1 MAHSFTRRV
10 SGTTPYYNLI
20 RRVAFPST
28 TAIASSMVTLTTVGV
43 GLCFLIARW
52 SLTSF
57 ISGII
62 WGIVFLALPSIISN
76 TYLYWTVMKNDPLF
90 YLRRCLAFSLF
101 TINTWLIFLLIGSLL
116 SLGIKSFVFP
126 DFAVL
131 MGLFAVI
138 PLRSLGIFAM
148 SRTSF
153 AKRLTF
159 SLIEPVFSVL
169 LGVLLLGLPAPKL
182 ATDLMLSS
190 LTGLIFA
197 FALIAFVEHYG
208 RRRIGFSP
216 IRMFRA
222 FLTDWLEADNI
233 ELESYLNELGV
244 QTELDVAAFA
254 FRRERS
260 ANIKGLMLVSNF
272 HPGPFLNVGSS
283 SLPYLFQAAVE
294 KQLGA
299 IALVPHGVSGHELNL
314 VSQVENE
321 KIIRTV
327 LSGLSAV
334 KFSSLATTVTR
345 SGNGTAT
352 ATCQTFDGCALV
364 TMTTAPSD
372 MEDVPTEV
380 ANRIKALSKGR
391 FRHVALIDAHNCLTG
406 PTTMSREKI
415 SALEEAALESLQ
427 SPNPPNTFRIG
438 VAHRKSP
445 FRLRDGFGP
454 GGISVMAVETNGQKF
469 AYICI
474 DGNNMIKDLREEI
487 LATVRTLGFDDGE
500 VLTSDTHIVNGIVP
514 ARLGYYP
521 IGAAVQIPTLLNEI
535 KEACQSAVADL
546 EPCEAGTV
554 AQQIDVMTLG
564 SKSLKR
570 VMNVIYKTSKLIAF
584 TLFPLIII
592 IAVITLIFLV

>member
-1 MAHSFTRRV
+1 
-10 SGTTPYYNLI
+10 
-20 RRVAFPST
+20 
-28 TAIASSMVTLTTVGV
+28 MVTLTSFGV

-52 SLTSF
+52 SVSSF
-57 ISGII
+57 VSGLM
-62 WGIVFLALPSIISN
+62 WGIVFLAFPSVIAN
-76 TYLYWTVMKNDPLF
+76 TFLYWTVMKNDPLF

-101 TINTWLIFLLIGSLL
+101 TINTWLIFLFSGALL
-116 SLGIKSFVFP
+116 SIGIGGFIFP
-126 DFAVL
+126 EFAIL

-138 PLRSLGIFAM
+138 PLRSLAVFAM

-153 AKRLTF
+153 VKRLTF
-159 SLIEPVFSVL
+159 SLIEPVLSVF
-169 LGVLLLGLPAPKL
+169 LGIILLGLPASKL
-182 ATDLMLSS
+182 APVLILST

-244 QTELDVAAFA
+244 QTELDVAAFV
-254 FRRERS
+254 FRRETS
-260 ANIKGLMLVSNF
+260 SNIKGLMLVSNF

-283 SLPYLFQAAVE
+283 GLPYLFQALVE
-294 KQLGA
+294 RQLGA
-299 IALVPHGVSGHELNL
+299 VALVPHGVSGHELNL

-321 KIIRTV
+321 KLIRTV
-327 LSGLSAV
+327 
-334 KFSSLATTVTR
+334 FSRLNSVRFSPVATAVTR
-345 SGNGTAT
+345 SGNGIAT

-372 MEDVPTEV
+372 MEDVPTDV
-380 ANRIKALSKGR
+380 ALRIKGLTKGK
-391 FRHVALIDAHNCLTG
+391 FRHVALVDAHNCLTG

-415 SALEEAALESLQ
+415 SALEEAALQSLQ
-427 SPNPPNTFRIG
+427 SPDNPGSFRVG
-438 VAHRKSP
+438 MAHRKPS

-487 LATVRTLGFDDGE
+487 LTEARALGFDDGE

-521 IGAAVQIPTLLNEI
+521 IGAAVQRSVLLSEI
-535 KEACQSAVADL
+535 KQACQSAMADL
-546 EPCEAGTV
+546 EPCEAGAVT
-554 AQQIDVMTLG
+554 QQIDVVTLG

-570 VMNVIYKTSKLIAF
+570 VMNVVYKTSKLIAA
-584 TLFPLIII
+584 TLFPLIVM

>member
-1 MAHSFTRRV
+1 MAHSFARRV

-28 TAIASSMVTLTTVGV
+28 LAIAASMVTLTSFGV
-43 GLCFLIARW
+43 GFCFLIARW
-52 SLTSF
+52 SVSSF
-57 ISGII
+57 VSGLM
-62 WGIVFLALPSIISN
+62 WGIVFLAFPSVIAN
-76 TYLYWTVMKNDPLF
+76 TFLYWTVMKNDPLF

-101 TINTWLIFLLIGSLL
+101 TINTWLIFLFSGALL
-116 SLGIKSFVFP
+116 SIGIGGFIFP
-126 DFAVL
+126 EFAIL

-138 PLRSLGIFAM
+138 PLRSLAVFAM

-153 AKRLTF
+153 VKRLTF
-159 SLIEPVFSVL
+159 SLIEPVLSVF
-169 LGVLLLGLPAPKL
+169 LGIILLGLPASKL
-182 ATDLMLSS
+182 APVLLLST

-197 FALIAFVEHYG
+197 FALITFVEHYG

-244 QTELDVAAFA
+244 QTELDVAAFV
-254 FRRERS
+254 FRRETS
-260 ANIKGLMLVSNF
+260 SNIKGLMLVSNF

-283 SLPYLFQAAVE
+283 GLPYLFQALVE
-294 KQLGA
+294 RQLGA
-299 IALVPHGVSGHELNL
+299 VALVPHGVSGHELNL

-321 KIIRTV
+321 KLIRTV
-327 LSGLSAV
+327 
-334 KFSSLATTVTR
+334 FSRLNSVRFSPVATAVTR
-345 SGNGTAT
+345 SGNGIAT

-372 MEDVPTEV
+372 MEDVPTDV
-380 ANRIKALSKGR
+380 ALRIKGLTKGK
-391 FRHVALIDAHNCLTG
+391 FRHVALVDAHNCLTG
-406 PTTMSREKI
+406 PATMSREKI
-415 SALEEAALESLQ
+415 SALEEAALQSLQ
-427 SPNPPNTFRIG
+427 SPDHPGSFRVG
-438 VAHRKSP
+438 MAHRKPS

-487 LATVRTLGFDDGE
+487 LTEARALGFDDGE

-521 IGAAVQIPTLLNEI
+521 IGAAVQRSVLLSEI
-535 KEACQSAVADL
+535 KQACQSAMADL
-546 EPCEAGTV
+546 EPCEAGAVT
-554 AQQIDVMTLG
+554 QQIDVVTLG

-570 VMNVIYKTSKLIAF
+570 VMNVVYKTSKLIAA
-584 TLFPLIII
+584 TLFPLIVM

>member
-1 MAHSFTRRV
+1 LTYSFARRV

-28 TAIASSMVTLTTVGV
+28 KAIAASMVTLTSVGV

-52 SLTSF
+52 SMNSF
-57 ISGII
+57 VSGVM
-62 WGIVFLALPSIISN
+62 WGIVFLALPSILAN
-76 TYLYWTVMKNDPLF
+76 VFLYWSVMKIDPLF

-101 TINTWLIFLLIGSLL
+101 TINTWVIFLLLGALFSIGIR
-116 SLGIKSFVFP
+116 GFIFP

-138 PLRSLGIFAM
+138 PLRSLGVFAM
-148 SRTSF
+148 SKTSF
-153 AKRLTF
+153 ARRLTF
-159 SLIEPVFSVL
+159 SLIEPVLSVL
-169 LGVLLLGLPAPKL
+169 LGVFLLGLPSSKL
-182 ATDLMLSS
+182 APDLILST

-197 FALIAFVEHYG
+197 FALIAFVEHNG

-222 FLTDWLEADNI
+222 FLMDWLEGDNI
-233 ELESYLNELGV
+233 DLESYLNELGV

-254 FRRERS
+254 FRREMS
-260 ANIKGLMLVSNF
+260 SNIKGLMLVSNF

-283 SLPYLFQAAVE
+283 GLPYLFQAIVQR
-294 KQLGA
+294 QLGA

-314 VSQVENE
+314 VSQFENE

-327 LSGLSAV
+327 LSRLNSV
-334 KFSSLATTVTR
+334 KFSRLATTVTR
-345 SGNGTAT
+345 SGNGIAT

-380 ANRIKALSKGR
+380 ANRIKALTKGR

-406 PTTMSREKI
+406 PATMSREKI
-415 SALEEAALESLQ
+415 SALEEAALQSLQ
-427 SPNPPNTFRIG
+427 SSNHPESFRIG
-438 VAHRKSP
+438 MAHKKPP

-474 DGNNMIKDLREEI
+474 DGNNMVKDLREGI
-487 LATVRTLGFDDGE
+487 LESVRSLGFDDGE

-521 IGAAVQIPTLLNEI
+521 VGAAVQIPTLLNEI
-535 KEACQSAVADL
+535 KEACQTAIDDL

-570 VMNVIYKTSKLIAF
+570 VTNVIYKTSKLIAF
-584 TLFPLIII
+584 TLFPLIIV

>member
-1 MAHSFTRRV
+1 MAHSFARRV

-57 ISGII
+57 VSGIL
-62 WGIVFLALPSIISN
+62 WGIVFLALPSVISN
-76 TYLYWTVMKNDPLF
+76 TYLYWTVMKHDPLF

-101 TINTWLIFLLIGSLL
+101 TINTWLIFLLIGSFL
-116 SLGIKSFVFP
+116 SLGIKGFVFP

-131 MGLFAVI
+131 MGLFAVL

-153 AKRLTF
+153 SKRLTF
-159 SLIEPVFSVL
+159 SLIEPVLSVL
-169 LGVLLLGLPAPKL
+169 LGVLFLGLPASKL
-182 ATDLMLSS
+182 APDLMLSS

-254 FRRERS
+254 FRREKS
-260 ANIKGLMLVSNF
+260 ANIKGLMVVSNF

-283 SLPYLFQAAVE
+283 SLPYLFQAIVE

-327 LSGLSAV
+327 LSRLNAV
-334 KFSSLATTVTR
+334 KFSPLATTVTR

-415 SALEEAALESLQ
+415 SALEEAALQSLQ
-427 SPNPPNTFRIG
+427 SPNHPNPFRIG
-438 VAHRKSP
+438 VANRKPS

-535 KEACQSAVADL
+535 KEACQSAAADL

>member
-1 MAHSFTRRV
+1 
-10 SGTTPYYNLI
+10 
-20 RRVAFPST
+20 
-28 TAIASSMVTLTTVGV
+28 
-43 GLCFLIARW
+43 
-52 SLTSF
+52 
-57 ISGII
+57 
-62 WGIVFLALPSIISN
+62 
-76 TYLYWTVMKNDPLF
+76 MKNDPLF

-438 VAHRKSP
+438 VANRKSP

>member
-1 MAHSFTRRV
+1 MAHSFARRV

-28 TAIASSMVTLTTVGV
+28 RAITASMVTLTSFGV
-43 GLCFLIARW
+43 GLCFLIARGT
-52 SLTSF
+52 SSF
-57 ISGII
+57 ISGVT
-62 WGIVFLALPSIISN
+62 WGITFLALPSIISN
-76 TYLYWTVMKNDPLF
+76 TFLYWTVMKNDPLF

-101 TINTWLIFLLIGSLL
+101 TINTWLIFLFSGALL
-116 SLGIKSFVFP
+116 SIGIRSFIFP
-126 DFAVL
+126 DFAIL

-138 PLRSLGIFAM
+138 PLRSLAVFAM

-153 AKRLTF
+153 VKRLTF
-159 SLIEPVFSVL
+159 SLIEPVLSVFF
-169 LGVLLLGLPAPKL
+169 GVALLGLPGSKL
-182 ATDLMLSS
+182 APDLLLST

-208 RRRIGFSP
+208 RRTIGFSP

-244 QTELDVAAFA
+244 QTELDVAAFV
-254 FRRERS
+254 FRQKMTP
-260 ANIKGLMLVSNF
+260 NIKGLMLVSNF

-283 SLPYLFQAAVE
+283 GLPYLFQAVVE

-327 LSGLSAV
+327 LSRLNSV
-334 KFSSLATTVTR
+334 KFSPLATAVIR
-345 SGNGTAT
+345 SGNGVAT

-380 ANRIKALSKGR
+380 ANRIKGLTKGR

-406 PTTMSREKI
+406 PATMSHEKI
-415 SALEEAALESLQ
+415 GALEEAALQSLQ
-427 SPNPPNTFRIG
+427 SFDHPSAFRVG
-438 VAHRKSP
+438 MAHRKP
-445 FRLRDGFGP
+445 IFRLRDGFGP
-454 GGISVMAVETNGQKF
+454 GGTSVMAIETNGQTF

-487 LATVRTLGFDDGE
+487 LAEVRTLGFDDGE

-521 IGAAVQIPTLLNEI
+521 IGAAVHKPALLNEI
-535 KEACQSAVADL
+535 KQACQSAIADL
-546 EPCEAGTV
+546 EPCEAGAVT
-554 AQQIDVMTLG
+554 QQIDVITLG

-570 VMNVIYKTSKLIAF
+570 VMNVIYKISKLIAV
-584 TLFPLIII
+584 TLFPLIIV
-592 IAVITLIFLV
+592 IALITLIFLV